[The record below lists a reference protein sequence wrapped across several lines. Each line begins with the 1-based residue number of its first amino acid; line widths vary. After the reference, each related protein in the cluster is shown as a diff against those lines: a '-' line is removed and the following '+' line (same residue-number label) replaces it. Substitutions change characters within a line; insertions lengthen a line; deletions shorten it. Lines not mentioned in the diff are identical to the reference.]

1 MSKNKGTLVSSTIR
15 PISASSSYP
24 TAHANELL
32 GGFQTV
38 NDIISRDN
46 IVTERRAFGMLVYVV
61 VTDEFYQLKT
71 VNSLN
76 LSDNLNWSL
85 VPFGASSNNTEWVN
99 SVISRSNT
107 PPGSPNI
114 NDRYL
119 VITGSGTW
127 TGYDNLIVEWNGT
140 IWVTTIPSE
149 GMAVKVDD
157 ETNSIYFYEGSYFPF
172 GSWSRKDF
180 VSNPLEILY
189 NIPSVDTINVGTNSE
204 YLIFGNLNVDGQ
216 INTWGKVVVLNG
228 TISGAGT
235 VGIYGSGSVEQYDLL
250 TEIYGGTGISI
261 DPQSPYTRRVS
272 VDLIAGTSISISNSG
287 NSVVISAQHQ
297 SQDYPKY
304 VIEAS
309 ETITVPDYQEYWI
322 YGGLTV
328 YGTLDI
334 GTYGKVVVANG
345 AFVAATGSLINNM
358 GNVEVYDLLT
368 VADDNLKID
377 ITEIRYGGANRILF
391 ESDLKFIPLMGTY
404 ARVITESSKFVYST
418 SSSYTTS
425 TTPLGLENYL
435 GVGTSDP
442 LKKFH
447 VKNSGILI
455 DGIYPE
461 QSIALGNPNYARFVI
476 NTDTGNTQDFLNFR
490 NNLGTVLNVAGGI
503 DGGIRYP
510 SISIGTSS
518 STGVVSIYDYSGNNL
533 LSLSRLGS
541 FSQTNLTSGFQLVN
555 GLVDYGLVNVEL
567 SGSYWNNGSGIYR
580 LTGLGDNS
588 AFPGGTYG
596 AGSITYDSNTDLL
609 NQMMVQSDYVYASV
623 WDLTNSIYSS
633 MMIYTHSVVL
643 SYIGLSSSYDIT
655 LDDIGARLSNIPQY
669 ANDSAAVSGGLLSG
683 YLYATSSGGV
693 TRLCIVP

>member
-1 MSKNKGTLVSSTIR
+1 
-15 PISASSSYP
+15 
-24 TAHANELL
+24 LL

-46 IVTERRAFGMLVYVV
+46 IVTQRRDFGMLVYVV

-85 VPFGASSNNTEWVN
+85 VPFGASSNNTDWVN

-119 VITGSGTW
+119 VIIGSGAW
-127 TGYDNLIVEWNGT
+127 IGYDNLIVEWNGT
-140 IWVTTIPSE
+140 IWVATIPSE

-172 GSWSRKDF
+172 GSWNRKDF
-180 VSNPLEILY
+180 VLNPLEILY

-216 INTWGKVVVLNG
+216 INTWGKVVILNG
-228 TISGAGT
+228 TISGTGS
-235 VGIYGSGSVEQYDLL
+235 VGIYGSGSVEQYNLL

-261 DPQSPYTRRVS
+261 ATQSPYTRIVS

-287 NSVVISAQHQ
+287 NSVVISAQQ
-297 SQDYPKY
+297 SQDYPKH
-304 VIEAS
+304 VIVPG
-309 ETITVPDYQEYWI
+309 ETITIPDYQEYWI
-322 YGGLTV
+322 YGDLTV

-345 AFVAATGSLINNM
+345 AFVAATGSLVNNM

-461 QSIALGNPNYARFVI
+461 QSLGLGNPNYARFVI

-533 LSLSRLGS
+533 LSLSRVGS
-541 FSQTNLTSGFQLVN
+541 FSQTNLTNGFQLVN
-555 GLVDYGLVNVEL
+555 GMVDFGLTTIEL
-567 SGSYWNNGSGIYR
+567 SGSYWDNGSGTYR
-580 LTGLGDNS
+580 LTGIAGGG
-588 AFPGGTYG
+588 PGGTYG
-596 AGSITYDSNTDLL
+596 VGSSIYDSNTDLW
-609 NQMMVQSDYVYASV
+609 NQMIVQSDYVYASV
-623 WDLTNSIYSS
+623 SDLTNSIYNS

-643 SYIGLSSSYDIT
+643 SYIGLSSYDIT
-655 LDDIGARLSNIPQY
+655 LDDIGARLSSIPQY
-669 ANDSAAVSGGLLSG
+669 ANDSAALSGGLLSG

>member
-46 IVTERRAFGMLVYVV
+46 IVTQRRAFGMLVYVV

-85 VPFGASSNNTEWVN
+85 VPFGASSNNTDWVN

-119 VITGSGTW
+119 VIIGSGAW
-127 TGYDNLIVEWNGT
+127 IGYDNLIVEWNGT
-140 IWVTTIPSE
+140 IWVATIPSE

-172 GSWSRKDF
+172 GSWNRKDF
-180 VSNPLEILY
+180 VLNPLEILY

-216 INTWGKVVVLNG
+216 INTWGKVVILNG
-228 TISGAGT
+228 TISGSGS
-235 VGIYGSGSVEQYDLL
+235 VGIYGSGSVEQYNLL

-261 DPQSPYTRRVS
+261 ATQSPYTRIVS

-287 NSVVISAQHQ
+287 NSVVISAQQ
-297 SQDYPKY
+297 SQDYPKH
-304 VIEAS
+304 VIVPG
-309 ETITVPDYQEYWI
+309 ETITIPDYQEYWI
-322 YGGLTV
+322 YGDLTV

-345 AFVAATGSLINNM
+345 AFVAATGSLVNNM

-461 QSIALGNPNYARFVI
+461 QSLGLGNPNYARFVI

-533 LSLSRLGS
+533 LSLSRVGS
-541 FSQTNLTSGFQLVN
+541 FSQTNLTNGFQLVN
-555 GLVDYGLVNVEL
+555 GMVDFGLATIEL
-567 SGSYWNNGSGIYR
+567 SGSYWDNGSGTYR
-580 LTGLGDNS
+580 LTGIAGGV
-588 AFPGGTYG
+588 PGGTYG
-596 AGSITYDSNTDLL
+596 VGSSTYDSNTDLW
-609 NQMMVQSDYVYASV
+609 NQMIVQSDYVYASV
-623 WDLTNSIYSS
+623 SDLTNSIYNS

-643 SYIGLSSSYDIT
+643 SYIGLSSYDIT
-655 LDDIGARLSNIPQY
+655 LDDIGARLSSIPQY
-669 ANDSAAVSGGLLSG
+669 ANDSAALSGGLLSG

>member
-46 IVTERRAFGMLVYVV
+46 IVTQRRAFGMLVYVV

-85 VPFGASSNNTEWVN
+85 VPFGASSNNTDWVN

-119 VITGSGTW
+119 VIIGSGAW
-127 TGYDNLIVEWNGT
+127 GGYDNLIVEWNGT
-140 IWVTTIPSE
+140 IWVATIPSE

-157 ETNSIYFYEGSYFPF
+157 ETNSIYFYEGSYFPL
-172 GSWSRKDF
+172 GSWNRKDF
-180 VSNPLEILY
+180 VLNPLEILY

-216 INTWGKVVVLNG
+216 INTWGKVVILNG
-228 TISGAGT
+228 TISGTGS
-235 VGIYGSGSVEQYDLL
+235 VGIYGSGSVEQYNLL

-261 DPQSPYTRRVS
+261 ATQSPYTRIVS

-297 SQDYPKY
+297 SQDYPKH
-304 VIEAS
+304 VIVPG
-309 ETITVPDYQEYWI
+309 ETITIPDYQEYWI
-322 YGGLTV
+322 YGDLTV

-345 AFVAATGSLINNM
+345 AFMAATGSLVNNM

-461 QSIALGNPNYARFVI
+461 QSLGLGNPNYARFVI

-541 FSQTNLTSGFQLVN
+541 FSQTNLTNGFQLVN
-555 GLVDYGLVNVEL
+555 GMVDFGLATIEL
-567 SGSYWNNGSGIYR
+567 SGSYWDNGSGTYR
-580 LTGLGDNS
+580 LTGIAGAL
-588 AFPGGTYG
+588 PGGTYG
-596 AGSITYDSNTDLL
+596 VGSSIYDSNTDLW
-609 NQMMVQSDYVYASV
+609 NQMIVQSDYVYASV
-623 WDLTNSIYSS
+623 SDLTNSIYNS

-643 SYIGLSSSYDIT
+643 SYIGLSSYDIT
-655 LDDIGARLSNIPQY
+655 LDDIGARLSSIPQY